1 MSQSDI
7 EVGRVLLYFERVI
20 EEHNNTLD
28 KLENYAQIPE
38 VDTEKIDV
46 LIKRLRRTR
55 KEILQGI
62 ETISNYVE
70 NVKDTKL
77 KEEALGLINYFYVV
91 GLEDEENVLRTL
103 KERSASTDQNIDK
116 DIETISKIRGLILKF
131 IY

>member
-38 VDTEKIDV
+38 LDTEKIDV
-46 LIKRLRRTR
+46 LIRRLRRTR